1 MTLKPLFYP
10 PTIDYGGVMP
20 LRKVSWWPKTW
31 GRWWTWVLLSTNA
44 RWTWVSMK
52 ILCLTRHYL
61 CVQVNW
67 DSGWLHHLREGIT
80 LMKRRMLNS
89 AFWALFTS
97 NQALEGYHHQR
108 ALLSEVKGDIF
119 FTGELGP
126 YILFPP
132 LGSSQSGLFWQIIPP
147 YSISFHPFL
156 VNSFSFLSHSSTILA
171 ISTDFR
177 MFPPHSFL
185 F

>member
-1 MTLKPLFYP
+1 MSISEDTMLDETLL
-10 PTIDYGGVMP
+10 VC
-20 LRKVSWWPKTW
+20 LS
-31 GRWWTWVLLSTNA
+31 VLE
-44 RWTWVSMK
+44 
-52 ILCLTRHYL
+52 
-61 CVQVNW
+61 
-67 DSGWLHHLREGIT
+67 SGWLHHLRGGIT

-132 LGSSQSGLFWQIIPP
+132 LGSSQSGLF
-147 YSISFHPFL
+147 
-156 VNSFSFLSHSSTILA
+156 
-171 ISTDFR
+171 
-177 MFPPHSFL
+177 
-185 F
+185 

>member
-1 MTLKPLFYP
+1 MRNKFEYQWRYYAWWDT
-10 PTIDYGGVMP
+10 TC
-20 LRKVSWWPKTW
+20 VSK
-31 GRWWTWVLLSTNA
+31 WTGIVDGYT
-44 RWTWVSMK
+44 T
-52 ILCLTRHYL
+52 
-61 CVQVNW
+61 
-67 DSGWLHHLREGIT
+67 LREGIT

-119 FTGELGP
+119 FTSELGP

-156 VNSFSFLSHSSTILA
+156 VNSFSFLFHSSTILA